1 MSLAKFRL
9 ALVLLAVTALA
20 VVTVSVALPA
30 YDAWRDDQRA
40 EREAKAAECAPYV
53 GPQGQIVKDY
63 C

>member
-30 YDAWRDDQRA
+30 YDTWRDGQRA
-40 EREAKAAECAPYV
+40 
-53 GPQGQIVKDY
+53 
-63 C
+63 

>member
-1 MSLAKFRL
+1 MSPARFRL
-9 ALVLLAVTALA
+9 VLVLLAVAALA

-40 EREAKAAECAPYV
+40 EREAEAAECAPYV
-53 GPQGQIVKDY
+53 SDQGAIVKDY